1 MEMLGVDED
10 FDFDELPA
18 LASDGRN
25 EFPAAA
31 AAAGFNIAS
40 F

>member
-1 MEMLGVDED
+1 MLGVDED
-10 FDFDELPA
+10 FDFDELALVKPERKEVPA
-18 LASDGRN
+18 
-25 EFPAAA
+25 EA